1 MFDEL
6 VKFFVVLL
14 VVVEPLS
21 LLPILAGLTQGADE
35 SYLRRM
41 SCKAVGIAAVVCLGF
56 ATVGAALLHVLGISV
71 DAFKVGGGILLFLL
85 AIEMVFARPSGA
97 RSITPGEDAE
107 AHHRAD
113 ISVFPLAFPL
123 IAGPGRAGRRSCWRS
138 PACRSAR
145 CSSWAQIVVI
155 IVVLAITLALM
166 LRHRPGDARDR
177 RHRRR
182 GARAPAGRAARG
194 TRVAVRHGRHPRRD
208 DLTGIVQALRN
219 ARSHTPCPSRWPRC
233 SKRVSGRLSGRGT
246 KSPAS
251 TIRSPAP
258 RTAKRRRACARA

>member
-35 SYLRRM
+35 SYVRRM
-41 SCKAVGIAAVVCLGF
+41 SCKAVGISAIVCLGF

-107 AHHRAD
+107 AQHRTD

-123 IAGPGRAGRRSCWRS
+123 IAGPGALAIILLAFAGV
-138 PACRSAR
+138 PI
-145 CSSWAQIVVI
+145 SSVQFAGQMFVIVA
-155 IVVLAITLALM
+155 VLAITLALM
-166 LRHRPGDARDR
+166 LMTRPVMRAIGVTGGAVLGRLLGVLLAALASQFVMDGI
-177 RHRRR
+177 R
-182 GARAPAGRAARG
+182 GAM
-194 TRVAVRHGRHPRRD
+194 T
-208 DLTGIVQALRN
+208 
-219 ARSHTPCPSRWPRC
+219 
-233 SKRVSGRLSGRGT
+233 
-246 KSPAS
+246 
-251 TIRSPAP
+251 
-258 RTAKRRRACARA
+258 